1 MKRGRGRASRI
12 TRLHEIGRDD
22 LPDDVCESMTFVPV
36 DYIDDVLAAAL
47 RGNGKAAE
55 AVDKSG

>member
-1 MKRGRGRASRI
+1 
-12 TRLHEIGRDD
+12 
-22 LPDDVCESMTFVPV
+22 MTFVPV